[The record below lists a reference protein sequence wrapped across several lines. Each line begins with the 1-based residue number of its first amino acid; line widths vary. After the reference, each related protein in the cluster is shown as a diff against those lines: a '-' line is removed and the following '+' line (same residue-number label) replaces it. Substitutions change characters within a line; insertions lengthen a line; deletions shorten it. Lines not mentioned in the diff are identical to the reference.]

1 MLWSP
6 RLSLAN
12 FHVKLT
18 AKGLFRNL
26 QLLPGC
32 RKNTMVFQSG
42 LPSPFSHHSI
52 HPFHSPS
59 VGERSGWEP
68 GIKLAIYLLNRRF
81 LPFCL
86 MGEGAFSSF
95 LAHTYTHTPPP
106 PQPFP
111 PPWLPFCSS
120 LACAVTVL
128 TSVPPPFQGT
138 FGMCACSVSARAA
151 PVCSFVI
158 ASGSSEHVTHA
169 AEIPIN
175 TGGMLSFYCQ

>member
-42 LPSPFSHHSI
+42 LLSPFSHHYI
-52 HPFHSPS
+52 HHVHSPC
-59 VGERSGWEP
+59 VGEWSDGEP
-68 GIKLAIYLLNRRF
+68 GTKLTFYLRHRHL

-95 LAHTYTHTPPP
+95 LAHTPP
-106 PQPFP
+106 PQPFS
-111 PPWLPFCSS
+111 SS
-120 LACAVTVL
+120 LACAVAAL
-128 TSVPPPFQGT
+128 TSIPPLLQGSL
-138 FGMCACSVSARAA
+138 GMCACNVSARVALCWS
-151 PVCSFVI
+151 V
-158 ASGSSEHVTHA
+158 H
-169 AEIPIN
+169 
-175 TGGMLSFYCQ
+175 LS